1 MTGARV
7 RAALVALAGAGFVAS
22 AFLTPPFRGY
32 DPAQMPVPVAN
43 PLIQPAGFA
52 FAIWGP
58 IYLWFILHA
67 GTGVLAR
74 AQDADWDR
82 TRVPL
87 IASLVMG
94 AGWLPLALVSPVWA
108 TVGIWAMLGTALAAV
123 ARAPARDVWT
133 ARVPIGLYAGWLT
146 AAACV
151 SLGVVAE
158 GWGWLGGRAA
168 ALVMLALA
176 AGVATAAL
184 TRLDAG
190 AAYAVAAGW
199 GFLGIAVKVAATAPV
214 VAVAAAA
221 GIALLA
227 ALVWRQTRSL

>member
-1 MTGARV
+1 M
-7 RAALVALAGAGFVAS
+7 VALAGAGFVAS

-32 DPAQMPVPVAN
+32 DPGQMPVPVAN

-67 GTGVLAR
+67 GAGVLAR

-87 IASLVMG
+87 IASLAMG
-94 AGWLPLALVSPVWA
+94 AGWLPLALVSPLWA
-108 TVGIWAMLGTALAAV
+108 TVVIWAMLGTALVAL
-123 ARAPARDVWT
+123 ARAPLRDVWL
-133 ARVPIGLYAGWLT
+133 ARVPLGLYAGWLT

-158 GWGWLGGRAA
+158 GWGWLGGQAS

-176 AGVATAAL
+176 AGVAVAAL
-184 TRLDAG
+184 VRLNAG
-190 AAYAVAAGW
+190 PAYAVAAGW
-199 GFLGIAVKVAATAPV
+199 GFLGIAVKAAGTAPV
-214 VAVAAAA
+214 VAVAAGA
-221 GIALLA
+221 GIVLLA
-227 ALVWRQTRSL
+227 AVVWRRRL